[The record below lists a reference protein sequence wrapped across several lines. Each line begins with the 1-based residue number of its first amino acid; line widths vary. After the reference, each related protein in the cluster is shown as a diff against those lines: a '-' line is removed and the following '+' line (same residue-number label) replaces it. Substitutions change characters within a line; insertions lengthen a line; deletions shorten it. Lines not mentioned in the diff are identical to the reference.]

1 MSLQMFLDV
10 PSSFRLFCSIL
21 WPFLKDLHLFLD
33 ELDIE
38 SLDVAQFIRST
49 KGQAQL
55 VDKAGQIYNR
65 HKTNQKQTIIYWRC
79 REHKKAACNGRVQ
92 TQGFYITKYVGIHT
106 HPPPEGQFQEPA

>member
-1 MSLQMFLDV
+1 M
-10 PSSFRLFCSIL
+10 
-21 WPFLKDLHLFLD
+21 KDLHLFLD